1 MKLTVIGC
9 GMAAPDAERVASGYH
24 VQATGVSMLLDCG
37 PGVVHRM
44 ATLGTEWQKLTHLCI
59 SHFHNDH
66 IGDVPALFFA
76 WRWGM
81 AQARQDPLTVI
92 GPKGTKKKLQQLATA
107 FGDHISKPTF
117 DLEIFEIGPDER
129 RLLGDVVHITADRMT
144 HTPEAIGFRVETSNL
159 SLGYTGDTGESG
171 EAAAFFHRVD
181 TLVMECSLPDELG
194 FPMHLT
200 PTSAARMANIAQPKR
215 LVLTHVY
222 PQLDR
227 AALPQLMRDAGWNGE
242 TVIAED
248 GLTLEVGFGG

>member
-9 GMAAPDAERVASGYH
+9 GMAAPDTARVCSGYH
-24 VQATGVSMLLDCG
+24 VQASGVSMLLDCG

-44 ATLGTEWQKLTHLCI
+44 ATLGIEWQSLTHLCI
-59 SHFHNDH
+59 THFHNDH
-66 IGDVPALFFA
+66 IGDIPALFFA

-81 AQARQDPLTVI
+81 PQPRTQPLTLI
-92 GPKGTKKKLQQLATA
+92 GPKGIKKKLAQLATA
-107 FGDHISKPTF
+107 FGDHLRKPSFELTV
-117 DLEIFEIGPDER
+117 DEIEPDDR
-129 RLLGDVVHITADRMT
+129 RLLGDLVHITADRMK
-144 HTPEAIGFRVETSNL
+144 HTPEALGFRIETSNI

-227 AALPQLMRDAGWNGE
+227 ETLPQLMRDAGWSGE
-242 TVIAED
+242 LAIAAD
-248 GLTLEVGFGG
+248 GMTLEVGFA